1 MTTNDKVNRVQVLL
15 GNDPAAQYEVVETY
29 LDIAGDRVLSTM
41 YPFGYADGT
50 TVPAM
55 YEGLQCEL
63 AARYFARRGG
73 LGEIS
78 HNENGIN
85 RTWGSEDDIDI
96 LKRISP
102 MVKVV
107 GGSDAES

>member
-1 MTTNDKVNRVQVLL
+1 MTTIEKVNRVQVLL
-15 GNDPAAQYEVVETY
+15 GNDPEAQEGTVQAY
-29 LDIAGDRVLSTM
+29 LDIAGDRVLATM
-41 YPFGYADGT
+41 YPFGYGTGT

-73 LGEIS
+73 LGEVA

-85 RTWGSEDDIDI
+85 RTWGSEDDIDL

-102 MVKVV
+102 VCKVV
-107 GGSDAES
+107 